1 MNKTALALGVVGILT
16 YSVPTMPVKGISDVN
31 NQAETETSEDLTR
44 ATGLINGYYMKIT
57 SGTNIIYI
65 NASIN
70 ANSTMQTLGY
80 TDITVEYSSD
90 GSNWYQEK
98 YVGNLLISES
108 STYYLNNFAVTVKGG
123 YYYRIRLN
131 HYAEESGLF
140 GSSQTIANISNTVW
154 ID

>member
-1 MNKTALALGVVGILT
+1 
-16 YSVPTMPVKGISDVN
+16 
-31 NQAETETSEDLTR
+31 
-44 ATGLINGYYMKIT
+44 
-57 SGTNIIYI
+57 
-65 NASIN
+65 
-70 ANSTMQTLGY
+70 MQTLGY
-80 TDITVEYSSD
+80 TDITIEYSSD
-90 GSNWYQEK
+90 GNNWYQEK
-98 YVGNLLISES
+98 YVGNLLISDS

>member
-31 NQAETETSEDLTR
+31 NQAESESPEDLMRT
-44 ATGLINGYYMKIT
+44 AGLIKSYYARIT

-70 ANSTMQTLGY
+70 TNSTMQTLGY

-123 YYYRIRLN
+123 YYRIRLN

>member
-31 NQAETETSEDLTR
+31 NQTESESPEDLMRT
-44 ATGLINGYYMKIT
+44 AGLIKSYYARIT

-70 ANSTMQTLGY
+70 TNSTMQTLGY

-98 YVGNLLISES
+98 YVGNLLISDS

-123 YYYRIRLN
+123 YY
-131 HYAEESGLF
+131 
-140 GSSQTIANISNTVW
+140 
-154 ID
+154 